1 MTIPCIMATD
11 SSQIGPRVTTRGTA
25 ALDAAERAHLVS
37 PDDIAR
43 ASRMCGSHFA
53 VITPDLP
60 GEGAVLRGRYQMA
73 RLRSGLTLHATDACD
88 MHDLTTQLVHKEGVT
103 ISLFLDG
110 MADVTLGERR
120 FLLGPAA
127 SGGKIEGVVI
137 ARGEPDLFRRR
148 GRQGM
153 HVRKV
158 NVSLPF
164 DWLDG
169 EGLEAVAGHG
179 TVRSLLSDHLSSARF
194 TPSAR
199 LLALAEQVL
208 RPQSYGPLLH
218 ALHLESRALEIAAE
232 ALSLIGQDSP
242 DRDTSG
248 LRPREQRRM
257 WEVHDFLE
265 ARLDGDLTLEEVA
278 RAAGMSANALQR
290 LFRAAFGM
298 TVFEYVRRRKLERA
312 REALQEEGLTV
323 SEAAYRAGYTS
334 SANFATAFRR
344 TFGVPPKQ
352 MRRRA

>member
-1 MTIPCIMATD
+1 MTLPCNMDTD
-11 SSQIGPRVTTRGTA
+11 SRHNAPATPRRAAPGGASEFAHMVSQ
-25 ALDAAERAHLVS
+25 E
-37 PDDIAR
+37 DIAR
-43 ASRMCGSHFA
+43 ASRMCGSNFA
-53 VITPDLP
+53 ILAPDLP
-60 GEGAVLRGRYQMA
+60 LDSAALRGRYQMT
-73 RLRSGLTLHATDACD
+73 RLRSGLTLHATDASD
-88 MHDLTTQLVHKEGVT
+88 MHDLTTQLVHAEGVT

-110 MADVTLGERR
+110 MADVTLGDRR

-127 SGGKIEGVVI
+127 TGGAIEGVMI

-169 EGLEAVAGHG
+169 EGLEDIAGHG
-179 TVRSLLSDHLSSARF
+179 AVRALVRDHLSSARF
-194 TPSAR
+194 RPSAR

-208 RPQSYGPLLH
+208 RPPAHGALLT
-218 ALHLESRALEIAAE
+218 ALHLESRVLEIAAE
-232 ALSLIGQDSP
+232 ALGLLGQDPPKSEP
-242 DRDTSG
+242 SG
-248 LRPREQRRM
+248 LLPREQRRM

-265 ARLDGDLTLEEVA
+265 ARLDSDFTLEDVA
-278 RAAGMSANALQR
+278 RAAGMSANRLQR

-298 TVFEYVRRRKLERA
+298 TVFEYVRSRKLEGA
-312 REALQEEGLTV
+312 RQALQEEGLSV

-344 TFGVPPKQ
+344 AFGVSPKE
-352 MRRRA
+352 MRRRP

>member
-1 MTIPCIMATD
+1 MDTD
-11 SSQIGPRVTTRGTA
+11 FPRNASGLSHRAGPGGG
-25 ALDAAERAHLVS
+25 AERAQIVS
-37 PDDIAR
+37 REQIAR

-53 VITPDLP
+53 ILGPDLP
-60 GEGAVLRGRYQMA
+60 GDDAALRGRYQMA
-73 RLRSGLTLHATDACD
+73 RLRSGLMLHATDASD
-88 MHDLTTQLVHKEGVT
+88 MHDLTTQLVHAEGVT

-110 MADVTLGERR
+110 MADVTLGDRR

-127 SGGKIEGVVI
+127 TGEIEGVMI

-169 EGLEAVAGHG
+169 EGLADVAGHSA
-179 TVRSLLSDHLSSARF
+179 VRALYRDHLSSARF
-194 TPSAR
+194 RPSAR

-208 RPQSYGPLLH
+208 RPPSHGALLN
-218 ALHLESRALEIAAE
+218 ALHLESRVLEIAAE
-232 ALSLIGQDSP
+232 ALGLLGQDPPEAAGAS
-242 DRDTSG
+242 
-248 LRPREQRRM
+248 LLPREQRRM

-265 ARLDGDLTLEEVA
+265 ARLDDAFTLEDVA
-278 RAAGMSANALQR
+278 RAAGMSANRLQR

-312 REALQEEGLTV
+312 RQALQEEGLSV
-323 SEAAYRAGYTS
+323 SEAAYRAGYNS

-344 TFGVPPKQ
+344 AFGVSPKE
-352 MRRRA
+352 MRRRP

>member
-1 MTIPCIMATD
+1 MDTEFPGNVAGLPRRAGPGGGAELA
-11 SSQIGPRVTTRGTA
+11 QI
-25 ALDAAERAHLVS
+25 VS
-37 PDDIAR
+37 REDIAR

-53 VITPDLP
+53 ILAPDLP
-60 GEGAVLRGRYQMA
+60 GEGAALRGRYQMA
-73 RLRSGLTLHATDACD
+73 RLRSGLTLHATDASD
-88 MHDLTTQLVHKEGVT
+88 MHDLTTQLVHAEGVT

-110 MADVTLGERR
+110 MADVTLGDRR

-127 SGGKIEGVVI
+127 TGGEIEGVMI

-169 EGLEAVAGHG
+169 EGLADVAGHG
-179 TVRSLLSDHLSSARF
+179 AVRALFRDHLSSARF
-194 TPSAR
+194 RPSAR

-208 RPQSYGPLLH
+208 RPPSHGALLN
-218 ALHLESRALEIAAE
+218 ALHLESRVLEIAAE
-232 ALSLIGQDSP
+232 ALGLLGQDPPQAPGAS
-242 DRDTSG
+242 
-248 LRPREQRRM
+248 LLPREQRRM

-265 ARLDGDLTLEEVA
+265 ARLDGDFTLEDVA
-278 RAAGMSANALQR
+278 RAAGMSANRLQR

-312 REALQEEGLTV
+312 RQALQEEGLSV
-323 SEAAYRAGYTS
+323 SEAAYRAGYNS

-344 TFGVPPKQ
+344 AFGVSPKE
-352 MRRRA
+352 MRRRP